1 MNQNF
6 KVDELQF
13 IEFDKDN
20 FRVYKCPLCGGTIKV
35 HDSVFYGRCDSCL
48 ATLIDYRPAPHQ
60 VKFHESKAKFKLNIG
75 GYGSG

>member
-1 MNQNF
+1 M

-48 ATLIDYRPAPHQ
+48 VPTM
-60 VKFHESKAKFKLNIG
+60 V
-75 GYGSG
+75 